1 VRDRDARLQRVAGM
15 LGLEQL
21 LQRKPAQ
28 LSGGQQQRVALGRAI
43 VAEKPVCLMDEPLSN
58 LDAQLRAEMRREI
71 VALQRRLGL
80 TMIYVTHDQVE
91 AMSMAD
97 QVVVM
102 RAGKLEQAAPPDEI
116 YDHPASAFVAGFIGA
131 PPMNL
136 LPLARTAGG
145 MVIDGT
151 DAPVLAPLTD
161 QELLAGIRPEALAP
175 ARVNEFAPVLHLAVE
190 HSEYLGADT
199 ILTGRVHPSPHRL
212 QARIAGRWHT
222 ATGELVALRFDHE
235 SLHLFDRSSG
245 MRLQRAPAL
254 A

>member
-1 VRDRDARLQRVAGM
+1 
-15 LGLEQL
+15 
-21 LQRKPAQ
+21 
-28 LSGGQQQRVALGRAI
+28 VALGRAI
-43 VAEKPVCLMDEPLSN
+43 VARAPVCLMDEPLSN

-71 VALQRRLGL
+71 VALQRRLAL

-102 RAGKLEQAAPPDEI
+102 RAGRLEQAAPPDEI
-116 YDHPASAFVAGFIGA
+116 YDDPASAFVAGFIGA

-136 LPLARTAGG
+136 LPLARAADG

-151 DAPVLAPLTD
+151 DAPVLAPLSH

-175 ARVNEFAPVLHLAVE
+175 ARAHEFGPVLPLAVD

-212 QARIAGRWHT
+212 QARIAGRWH
-222 ATGELVALRFDHE
+222 AASGELLALRFAPE
-235 SLHLFDRSSG
+235 ALHLFDRASG
-245 MRLQRAPAL
+245 ARLRRVPAL
-254 A
+254 V